1 MRCGRRSTGCVR
13 KGSNRDDGDHGGL
26 GGSAGDS
33 GEVDGDGG
41 DGERVAGGND
51 GGKGDA
57 GVSGGA
63 RGGVGTRRARAAVR
77 HAILSALFATL
88 AMLPPAMWLAPQIKV
103 PVRLA
108 PQPAARARM
117 VISRDSQGVAHTR
130 FVRPEPQADQQGLW
144 PATAVFAALGRRNG
158 AVPDPGSSR
167 VMGGKAAA
175 KARVPWRQGQAMA
188 DQVSAEM
195 GLRRRATV
203 LLQEELAG
211 PVTCGTLRPTILLP
225 GDAENWNEADME
237 RAMRHELEHV
247 RRGDWATH
255 TFARVV
261 CAGYW
266 FHPLAWIARGR
277 MALEAERACDDAVV
291 ERSEAT
297 AYADQLLALA
307 RRMSSG
313 PAKSA
318 ALGMASRADLAV
330 RIGAVLNERQK
341 RGRAARWQVALAGV
355 VAAAG
360 LAIAPVRVVAAPQAQ
375 TYEAAGQLVVED
387 VTVLDA
393 NGKTIDGLKASDF
406 AVTEDGA
413 PQTISIFE
421 FQKVEDSRVSSYY
434 LVGYYTKNTAWDGSF
449 RRIKTTLTNGMTAKL
464 TYRMGYYAGKVFG
477 AAAAGQGG
485 AGTQAAGSGGQT
497 GAASSTRPGVFGGV
511 GGGGGVF
518 GGVSG
523 GAGGG
528 VASGVSGGAG
538 RGVGGGE
545 GSGSGRGAGGGHGGV
560 ARSDTDSAVDGVTE
574 PIPLYKRE
582 PEYSEEARKA
592 KLQGSVTLAITIDE
606 NGRVANAKVIRSLGL
621 GLDEKAIEAVL
632 GWRFRPG
639 TKNGKAVSVLTSVYM
654 DFRLL

>member
-1 MRCGRRSTGCVR
+1 MTAIMAVW
-13 KGSNRDDGDHGGL
+13 
-26 GGSAGDS
+26 AG
-33 GEVDGDGG
+33 
-41 DGERVAGGND
+41 AGALAIPA
-51 GGKGDA
+51 KWMETA
-57 GVSGGA
+57 VTVSGSPAAMMAVKATLALAAGLA
-63 RGGVGTRRARAAVR
+63 VAWATRRARAAVH

-88 AMLPPAMWLAPQIKV
+88 AMLPAAMWLAPQVKV

-108 PQPAARARM
+108 LQPAGRARM

-130 FVRPEPQADQQGLW
+130 VLRPEPKAAQQGLW
-144 PATAVFAALGRRNG
+144 VATAIFAAWGAGTALFLIPVAAGLWEVRRLRRHG
-158 AVPDPGSSR
+158 L
-167 VMGGKAAA
+167 
-175 KARVPWRQGQAMA
+175 PWRQGQAMA

-211 PVTCGTLRPTILLP
+211 PVTCGTMRPTILLP

-255 TFARVV
+255 TFALVV

-307 RRMSSG
+307 RRMSGLS
-313 PAKSA
+313 KSP

-360 LAIAPVRVVAAPQAQ
+360 LAIAPVRVVAAPQGQ

-393 NGKTIDGLKASDF
+393 NGKTIEGLKASDF

-434 LVGYYTKNTAWDGSF
+434 LLGYYTKNTAWDGAF
-449 RRIKTTLTNGMTAKL
+449 RIIKTTLTNGMTAKL
-464 TYRMGYYAGKVFG
+464 TYRKGYFAGKVFG
-477 AAAAGQGG
+477 AGAAGQGG
-485 AGTQAAGSGGQT
+485 ATAQPAISGGQT
-497 GAASSTRPGVFGGV
+497 GAASNARPGVFGGV

-518 GGVSG
+518 GGVGDGVSG

-538 RGVGGGE
+538 GGISGGVGSGAGRGV
-545 GSGSGRGAGGGHGGV
+545 GAGGGYGGV
-560 ARSDTDSAVDGVTE
+560 VRGDGANVPPDGVTE
-574 PIPLYKRE
+574 PVPLIKRE

-606 NGRVANAKVIRSLGL
+606 TGRVANAKVIRSLGL

-639 TKNGKAVSVLTSVYM
+639 TKNGKAIAAQRTVYM